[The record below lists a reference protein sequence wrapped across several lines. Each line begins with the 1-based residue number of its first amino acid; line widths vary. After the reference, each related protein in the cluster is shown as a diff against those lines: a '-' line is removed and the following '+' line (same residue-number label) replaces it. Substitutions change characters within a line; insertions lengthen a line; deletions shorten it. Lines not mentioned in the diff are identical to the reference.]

1 MNMHS
6 IIHSRSLRGSLIAGS
21 VAGVALVLAACGGAG
36 SAKAPAAASA
46 ALATPTKAAAAAAV
60 TKPMTETSAV
70 TSTVKT
76 EAGAAKTTAVTE
88 TKAMTEAAGAV
99 KTAAMTETKATTE
112 TAAPAKT
119 GAVTETGAMTTTH
132 AATET
137 APAGTAAALVMLHD
151 NGTHGKILT
160 DEKGMALYVFDKD
173 SMDKSSCTG
182 DCLTKWPPL
191 TVAAAADLKGGE
203 GITGKLATIKRE
215 DDGKLQ
221 VTINGMPLYHYY
233 EDKQPGDA
241 KGQAVGDV
249 WWLVGAEGNKIS
261 Q

>member
-1 MNMHS
+1 MNVHS
-6 IIHSRSLRGSLIAGS
+6 TTHSRSGRGLLIAGS
-21 VAGVALVLAACGGAG
+21 VAGVAILLAACGGAG
-36 SAKAPAAASA
+36 TAKAPAASSA

-60 TKPMTETSAV
+60 TKAVTETSAV

-76 EAGAAKTTAVTE
+76 EAAPAKTTAITE
-88 TKAMTEAAGAV
+88 TKAMTEAAGAAKTAAV
-99 KTAAMTETKATTE
+99 TETKVMTEAAAAAKTAAMTETKATTE
-112 TAAPAKT
+112 TTTGTTT
-119 GAVTETGAMTTTH
+119 GAA
-132 AATET
+132 
-137 APAGTAAALVMLHD
+137 AAALVMLAD

-160 DEKGMALYVFDKD
+160 DGKGMALYIFDKD
-173 SMDKSSCTG
+173 SKDKSACTG

-203 GITGKLATIKRE
+203 GVTGKLATIKRE

-249 WWLVGAEGNKIS
+249 WWLVGADGSKIS
-261 Q
+261 K

>member
-1 MNMHS
+1 MNVHS
-6 IIHSRSLRGSLIAGS
+6 TIHSRSGRGLLIAGS
-21 VAGVALVLAACGGAG
+21 VAGVAILLAACGGAG
-36 SAKAPAAASA
+36 TAKVPAASSA

-60 TKPMTETSAV
+60 TKAVTETSAV

-76 EAGAAKTTAVTE
+76 EAAPAKTTAITE
-88 TKAMTEAAGAV
+88 TKAMTEAAGAAKTAAV
-99 KTAAMTETKATTE
+99 TETKVMTEAAAAAKTAAMTETKATTE
-112 TAAPAKT
+112 TTTGTTT
-119 GAVTETGAMTTTH
+119 GA
-132 AATET
+132 
-137 APAGTAAALVMLHD
+137 AAALVMLSD
-151 NGTHGKILT
+151 NATHGKILT
-160 DEKGMALYVFDKD
+160 DEKGMALYIFDKD
-173 SMDKSSCTG
+173 STDKSACTG

-203 GITGKLATIKRE
+203 GVTGTLATIKRE

-249 WWLVGAEGNKIS
+249 WWLVGADGSKIS
-261 Q
+261 K

>member
-6 IIHSRSLRGSLIAGS
+6 IMKSRPVRGSLIVGG
-21 VAGVALVLAACGGAG
+21 VAGFALLLAACGGSG

-60 TKPMTETSAV
+60 TKPVTETSAV

-88 TKAMTEAAGAV
+88 TKAITEAAGAV
-99 KTAAMTETKATTE
+99 KTAAITETKATTE

-119 GAVTETGAMTTTH
+119 GTVTETGAMTTTH

-151 NGTHGKILT
+151 NGAHGKILT

-173 SMDKSSCTG
+173 SMDKSTCTG

-191 TVAAAADLKGGE
+191 TVGAAADIKAGE
-203 GITGKLATIKRE
+203 GVTGKLATIKRE

-221 VTINGMPLYHYY
+221 VTINGMPLYYYY
-233 EDKQPGDA
+233 EDKQAGDA

-261 Q
+261 K